1 MDLLTFF
8 FWRVFFFLLVFNF
21 ENLRSRKEKQQ
32 NFYIFLKRFNMYVI
46 MNSIIILWRTRFL
59 GLSKNTGNGFLA
71 RDMIMKI

>member
-8 FWRVFFFLLVFNF
+8 FWKVFFFLIVFNF

-46 MNSIIILWRTRFL
+46 MNSIIILWRTRF
-59 GLSKNTGNGFLA
+59 SWIVKEY
-71 RDMIMKI
+71 R